1 MFDQSFSAEN
11 FMTIFHEENRKGNIA
26 FDSMPDAYRVI
37 VGEIKGLQDRA
48 NIIIRKKKKDRT
60 VDEVQELEDIRLLI
74 KEKQKDREQEL
85 FDEMYSYSEKVNM
98 NSFSFPITS
107 YVKDGKQIFTIS
119 NTSWEYFYAL
129 KNLQRTI
136 RGLFGVKQDSRHS
149 IMSNMRLLLNTSRPF
164 YLIRTDVENFFES
177 IRQDLLFDRIHSN
190 NLINNKTKGLI
201 KAIIDEFNNKKDPSK
216 FAQGCGVPRGIGISS
231 YLSEIY
237 MREIDQNI
245 RSREEVV
252 FYARYVDD
260 IVIVLAGLPNNLN
273 LSKYYRDLTEYFLK
287 FGLKLKKA
295 SDPDKCKLIDYYGH
309 ASNESFKYLGY
320 KVSLSKPKSIEAK
333 FSMSDVKV
341 SRIKG
346 RIDAAFKR
354 FENISAISLKQ
365 AEKDLIDSLN
375 LISGNYR
382 LNKSKAT
389 VKAGLFFGSDL
400 LTDFSDL
407 ADLTNYLHQKQ
418 LNVYPEVLK
427 GSQARDKY
435 IDKVKRKIREI
446 DFTKRWTDKVMFKFS
461 SQRLNEISSWL

>member
-1 MFDQSFSAEN
+1 
-11 FMTIFHEENRKGNIA
+11 MTIFHEENRKGNIA

-136 RGLFGVKQDSRHS
+136 RGLFGVKQDSRHN

-295 SDPDKCKLIDYYGH
+295 SDPDKSKLIDYYGH

-320 KVSLSKPKSIEAK
+320 KVSLSKPKSKSIEAK